1 MKNIIHTRNIIF
13 ILLVFF
19 SCKSGAQDKWKKLE
33 YYYNVGSLPPPY
45 HYSYT
50 ITIDKDGKGNLKY
63 IGGYESTDKNTS
75 EYTFELSAGELKKL
89 KKEIKNSDILNLD
102 IKQRPNEEIPDGGHS
117 DGLQLFD
124 TDKDNDD
131 GKLKCIKSIPSY
143 PDLKYEK
150 ILNKLYDTIIKSV
163 PENIW
168 KEVESKKS
176 K

>member
-1 MKNIIHTRNIIF
+1 MKNILQVIKFIF
-13 ILLVFF
+13 ILLVFL
-19 SCKSGAQDKWKKLE
+19 SCKSSAQNKWEKLE

-50 ITIDKDGKGNLKY
+50 ISIDIDGNGTLKY
-63 IGGYESTDKNTS
+63 VGGYESTDKNTS
-75 EYTFELSAGELKKL
+75 EYTFRLSAAELKKL
-89 KKEIKNSDILNLD
+89 KREIKKSDILNLD

-117 DGLQLFD
+117 DNLQMYN
-124 TDKDNDD
+124 KDDD

-150 ILNKLYDTIIKSV
+150 ILDKLYDTIKKSV
-163 PENIW
+163 PDNIW
-168 KEVESKKS
+168 LEVESKKN

>member
-1 MKNIIHTRNIIF
+1 MKNIIYARNIIF
-13 ILLVFF
+13 ILLIFL
-19 SCKSGAQDKWKKLE
+19 SCKSSAQNSWEKLE

-63 IGGYESTDKNTS
+63 MGGYESTDKNTS
-75 EYTFELSAGELKKL
+75 EYAFELNAGELKKL
-89 KKEIKNSDILNLD
+89 KKEIKKSDILNLD

-117 DGLQLFD
+117 DGLQIFG
-124 TDKDNDD
+124 KDDD
-131 GKLKCIKSIPSY
+131 GKFISIKSIPSY

-150 ILNKLYDTIIKSV
+150 TLDKLYDTIKKSV

-168 KEVESKKS
+168 KEVDSKKS